1 MLAVLIGQ
9 SSNESVDTNNF
20 STGTESTAKSISI
33 AHYYLLANPDSMSKL
48 RAELQA
54 TPDPS
59 LTDLQQLPFL
69 NSVILEANRLSF
81 GLTGRN
87 PRIAPDESLRYRQYV
102 IPPGTPVSTSTLCIH
117 TNETVFPDPWSF
129 RPERWLG
136 IDSADKRKYMFAF
149 GKGPRKCVGMNLA
162 QAELCM
168 TIAAMAKY
176 DMKLFETDERD
187 VRFQHDYHV
196 AHPRLQ
202 SKGIRAT
209 VLGKSE
215 ELL

>member
-1 MLAVLIGQ
+1 MSRLR
-9 SSNESVDTNNF
+9 
-20 STGTESTAKSISI
+20 TE
-33 AHYYLLANPDSMSKL
+33 L
-48 RAELQA
+48 RA

-59 LTDLQQLPFL
+59 LKDLQQLPFL

-87 PRIAPDESLRYRQYV
+87 PRIAPGESLHYRQYV
-102 IPPGTPVSTSTLCIH
+102 IPPGTPVSMSTLCIH
-117 TNETVFPDPWSF
+117 TNETVFPDPWAF

-136 IDSADKRKYMFAF
+136 NEGAEKRKHMFAF

-162 QAELCM
+162 QAELCLAV
-168 TIAAMAKY
+168 AAMAKY
-176 DMKLFETDERD
+176 DMELFETDERD

-196 AHPRLQ
+196 AHPRLD

-209 VLGKSE
+209 VLGRNGE
-215 ELL
+215 PI

>member
-1 MLAVLIGQ
+1 MVQTLIA
-9 SSNESVDTNNF
+9 SL
-20 STGTESTAKSISI
+20 GTESTAKSISI

-48 RAELQA
+48 RAEFRA
-54 TPDPS
+54 TVDPS
-59 LTDLQQLPFL
+59 LSDLQQLPFL

-81 GLTGRN
+81 GMTGRN
-87 PRIAPDESLRYRQYV
+87 PRIAPGESHHYRQYA
-102 IPPGTPVSTSTLCIH
+102 IPPGTPVSMSTLCIH
-117 TNETVFPDPWSF
+117 TNETVFPDAWSF

-136 IDSADKRKYMFAF
+136 INSTERRKYMFAF

-162 QAELCM
+162 HSELCLAV
-168 TIAAMAKY
+168 AAMAMY
-176 DMKLFETDERD
+176 DMELFETDERD

-196 AHPRLQ
+196 AHPRLE

-209 VLGKSE
+209 VWGKNE

>member
-1 MLAVLIGQ
+1 
-9 SSNESVDTNNF
+9 
-20 STGTESTAKSISI
+20 
-33 AHYYLLANPDSMSKL
+33 MSKL

-59 LTDLQQLPFL
+59 LTELQRLPFL
-69 NSVILEANRLSF
+69 NGVILEANRLSF

-87 PRIAPDESLRYRQYV
+87 PRIAPGESLHYRQYV
-102 IPPGTPVSTSTLCIH
+102 IPPGTPVSMSTLCIH

-136 IDSADKRKYMFAF
+136 IDSVERRKYMFAF

-162 QAELCM
+162 QAEFCLAV
-168 TIAAMAKY
+168 AAMAKY
-176 DMKLFETDERD
+176 DMELFETDERD
-187 VRFQHDYHV
+187 VQFQHDYHV
-196 AHPRLQ
+196 AHPRLD

-209 VLGKSE
+209 VLGRNE
-215 ELL
+215 ELP